1 MNNCIKLHVFLRW
14 GIVIC
19 QFLKLNLPI
28 TVNILFE
35 SAKKINIIIHGNIG
49 TVFKTTVEPC

>member
-14 GIVIC
+14 GIDIVN
-19 QFLKLNLPI
+19 LNLPI

-35 SAKKINIIIHGNIG
+35 SAIKINIIIHGNIG
-49 TVFKTTVEPC
+49 TVFKTTVEPR